1 MSVKTVNS
9 MVSEMRVNDSFNF
22 TYKGKKYTFK
32 CYKENS
38 YSVDK
43 NSFQTMNVDKIS
55 SKYVTIYDFDMM
67 SQRTTYKIAI
77 DEMELIGCGDED
89 IASEQNIWD
98 DIMGNNEYL
107 TQEQYDTCFN
117 THPSETRLST
127 SLLGEDS
134 GYGMYLN
141 LNLYSEHDHE
151 KY

>member
-1 MSVKTVNS
+1 MKVMSVKTVNS

-89 IASEQNIWD
+89 IASDVVSMYCDCDKYHDRYEEA
-98 DIMGNNEYL
+98 NNNCNSC
-107 TQEQYDTCFN
+107 DR
-117 THPSETRLST
+117 PI
-127 SLLGEDS
+127 D
-134 GYGMYLN
+134 
-141 LNLYSEHDHE
+141 
-151 KY
+151 